1 VATGRHPARVDPWET
16 PLPPLRSE
24 PPAAAAVLT
33 GLRLENIA
41 LIERLELA
49 FEPGFTVLTGETG
62 AGKSIL
68 LDALDALL
76 GGVSG
81 AQAARLL
88 RRGAERGQIEA
99 SFSLTPPLRDWL
111 AAQEL
116 EAEEELLLSREW
128 RLQEG
133 RLGSRQRLN
142 GVAVNRNQVQE
153 LRPLLLDLT
162 VQGQTQQLA
171 RPGQQR
177 RWLDRFAGESQSPL
191 LVAVSATWR
200 AWRQAAA
207 ALEEARSSWQRLLQE
222 RERQEQLLE
231 DLESA
236 GLEDPDERERLQAEE
251 NRLAHG
257 VRLQEGV
264 MTLLGRLVEGADEAP
279 AVLDH
284 LAACEAEL
292 AQMQQLDPAAAALSD
307 RCTDA
312 LAQVQDLARD
322 LDRYGTSLESDPDS
336 LAQLQERIAQLKAL
350 ERRHGLDLAALI
362 AWRDRLRDQL
372 GPGGAEAGLAALE
385 ASEAEARGA
394 RDQANARLSAA
405 RSAAAERLEQQLM
418 EALRPMGLANVRF
431 AVAISA
437 AAAAEEGAD
446 AVQFLFSANP
456 GQPLAPLAE
465 VASGGEMSR
474 FLLALKTCLAAAD
487 PDVTLL
493 FDEIDSG
500 VSGRVSGA
508 MAALLRQL
516 AARRQVFCVTH
527 QPLVAA
533 AADHHFRVSKA
544 VEAGQTLTR
553 VSHLRDT
560 QQRQVELAELAGGDS
575 GEAFSYA
582 ASLLD
587 LQARDAVAAPV
598 AVTPPPPASPR
609 PRRPAA

>member
-1 VATGRHPARVDPWET
+1 
-16 PLPPLRSE
+16 
-24 PPAAAAVLT
+24 VLT

-41 LIERLELA
+41 LIEELQLD
-49 FEPGFTVLTGETG
+49 FSDGFTVLTGETG

-76 GGVSG
+76 GGSG
-81 AQAARLL
+81 PRLL
-88 RRGAERGQIEA
+88 RQGAERGVIEA
-99 SFSLTPPLRDWL
+99 SFSLSPPLLTWL
-111 AAQEL
+111 EQQEL
-116 EAEEELLLSREW
+116 EADEAEILLSREW
-128 RLQEG
+128 RLSDD
-133 RLGSRQRLN
+133 RLSSRHRLN
-142 GVAVNRNQVQE
+142 GVAVNRAQIQE

-177 RWLDRFAGESQSPL
+177 RWLDRFAGAPIQQQLSS
-191 LVAVSATWR
+191 VSAAHR
-200 AWRQAAA
+200 AWKQAAA
-207 ALEEARSSWQRLLQE
+207 DLEVARTNWQQLLQE
-222 RERQEQLLE
+222 RERQEQLLA
-231 DLESA
+231 DLEAA
-236 GLEDPDERERLQAEE
+236 GLEDPAERERLQAEE

-264 MTLLGRLVEGADEAP
+264 MTLLGRLLEGGEEAP

-292 AQMQQLDPAAAALSD
+292 AQMQQLDPGVAELAG
-307 RCTDA
+307 RCSDA
-312 LAQVQDLARD
+312 LAQLQDLSRD
-322 LDRYGTSLESDPDS
+322 LDRYGAALDSDPEN

-350 ERRHGLDLAALI
+350 ERRHGKDLAELI
-362 AWRDRLRDQL
+362 AWRDQLREQL
-372 GPGGAEAGLAALE
+372 APGGAEASLEVLE
-385 ASEAEARGA
+385 AAEAVARRQRDQLNGVLSEAR
-394 RDQANARLSAA
+394 RVAA
-405 RSAAAERLEQQLM
+405 TQLEQQLM
-418 EALRPMGLANVRF
+418 AALRPMGLANVRF
-431 AVAISA
+431 AVAIEPA
-437 AAAAEEGAD
+437 TPGDEGAD

-487 PDVTLL
+487 EHVTLL
-493 FDEIDSG
+493 FDEIDTG

-533 AADHHFRVSKA
+533 AADHHFLVSKE
-544 VEAGQTLTR
+544 VVAGTTRTR

-560 QQRQVELAELAGGDS
+560 QARQAELAELAGGDHHQ
-575 GEAFSYA
+575 ARSYA
-582 ASLLD
+582 ASLLE
-587 LQARDAVAAPV
+587 QHG
-598 AVTPPPPASPR
+598 
-609 PRRPAA
+609 

>member
-1 VATGRHPARVDPWET
+1 MATDPAPPLGHPWET
-16 PLPPLRSE
+16 PPPPLRSE
-24 PPAAAAVLT
+24 PPAAPAVLT

-41 LIERLELA
+41 LIERLELV

-116 EAEEELLLSREW
+116 EADEELLLSREW

-142 GVAVNRNQVQE
+142 GVAVNRSQIQE

-177 RWLDRFAGESQSPL
+177 RWLDRFAGESQPPL
-191 LVAVSATWR
+191 LLAVSTAWR

-207 ALEEARSSWQRLLQE
+207 ALEEARASWQRLLQE

-231 DLESA
+231 DLEAA
-236 GLEDPDERERLQAEE
+236 GLEDPDERQRLQAEE

-264 MTLLGRLVEGADEAP
+264 MTLLARLVEGAEEAP
-279 AVLDH
+279 AVLDQ

-292 AQMQQLDPAAAALSD
+292 AQMQQLDPAAAALAD
-307 RCTDA
+307 RCSDA
-312 LAQVQDLARD
+312 LVQVQDLARD

-336 LAQLQERIAQLKAL
+336 LAQLQERISQLKAL

-362 AWRDRLRDQL
+362 AWRDQLREQL
-372 GPGGAEAGLAALE
+372 APGGAQASLAALE
-385 ASEAEARGA
+385 AAEAEARSA

-405 RSAAAERLEQQLM
+405 RRAAAERLEQQLM

-437 AAAAEEGAD
+437 GAAAEEGAD

-553 VSHLRDT
+553 VSQLRDT
-560 QQRQVELAELAGGDS
+560 QQRQAELAELAGGDS

-587 LQARDAVAAPV
+587 LQARDAAAAPV
-598 AVTPPPPASPR
+598 AVAPPPPANPR